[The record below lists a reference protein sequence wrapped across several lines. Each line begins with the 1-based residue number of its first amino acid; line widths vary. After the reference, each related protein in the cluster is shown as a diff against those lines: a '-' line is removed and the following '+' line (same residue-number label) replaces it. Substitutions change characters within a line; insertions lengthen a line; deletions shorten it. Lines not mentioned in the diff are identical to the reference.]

1 MNMNMNATD
10 MQTVVIVG
18 TGLAGGN
25 AAVTL
30 RQEGWRGR
38 IVLLG
43 SEPTIPFGRPPLS
56 KTYLR
61 GEEDLSDWMVKPADW
76 YEEHDIELRA
86 NATVQRVDTA
96 PSQLQLEDDTAL
108 DYDRLVLCTGGSN
121 QYLEVPGATLP
132 GIYQLR
138 SLAQCEVIRQAARPG
153 AHAVIIGMGFIGA
166 EVAASLRQMGLDVTV
181 VLPGAAPL
189 VRVLGDE
196 VATVLASIH
205 QEHGVHLVTHDRVIG
220 FEGRD
225 RVERVLTAKGA
236 WLDCDLV
243 IVAIGIRPNVD
254 VLSGSGIA
262 LDNGIL
268 VDAHCQTSV
277 PQIFAAGDVANI
289 LHPLF
294 GRVRVEH
301 FNNAEKQGRAAARAL
316 LGNLQPY
323 DYIYSF
329 WSDQY
334 EDKIEYVGY
343 ASRWDRLVVRG
354 SYESKTFLAF
364 YLTHGI
370 MQAACGLN
378 RGGDPEIEADS
389 ELRACQQLIGKRVR
403 LSEEALADD
412 RVDLRSLQEAT

>member
-1 MNMNMNATD
+1 MAGQRFENVTAAAGLDISFYGMGCA
-10 MQTVVIVG
+10 VG
-18 TGLAGGN
+18 DYDN
-25 AAVTL
+25 N
-30 RQEGWRGR
+30 GW
-38 IVLLG
+38 
-43 SEPTIPFGRPPLS
+43 
-56 KTYLR
+56 
-61 GEEDLSDWMVKPADW
+61 EDLYVSA
-76 YEEHDIELRA
+76 
-86 NATVQRVDTA
+86 
-96 PSQLQLEDDTAL
+96 
-108 DYDRLVLCTGGSN
+108 VLGPGHLFHNRGGRF
-121 QYLEVPGATLP
+121 E
-132 GIYQLR
+132 
-138 SLAQCEVIRQAARPG
+138 
-153 AHAVIIGMGFIGA
+153 
-166 EVAASLRQMGLDVTV
+166 DVTV
-181 VLPGAAPL
+181 RA
-189 VRVLGDE
+189 
-196 VATVLASIH
+196 
-205 QEHGVHLVTHDRVIG
+205 GVG
-220 FEGRD
+220 NAG
-225 RVERVLTAKGA
+225 KWGMSCA

>member
-1 MNMNMNATD
+1 
-10 MQTVVIVG
+10 
-18 TGLAGGN
+18 
-25 AAVTL
+25 
-30 RQEGWRGR
+30 
-38 IVLLG
+38 
-43 SEPTIPFGRPPLS
+43 
-56 KTYLR
+56 
-61 GEEDLSDWMVKPADW
+61 
-76 YEEHDIELRA
+76 
-86 NATVQRVDTA
+86 
-96 PSQLQLEDDTAL
+96 
-108 DYDRLVLCTGGSN
+108 
-121 QYLEVPGATLP
+121 LP

-138 SLAQCEVIRQAARPG
+138 SLAQCEAIRQAARPG

-189 VRVLGDE
+189 ARVLGDE
-196 VATVLASIH
+196 VSMVLASIH

-236 WLDCDLV
+236 RLDCDLV

-277 PQIFAAGDVANI
+277 PHIFAAGDVANI

-323 DYIYSF
+323 DYMYSF